1 LNRFWEILLGLDRG
15 FLDREGE
22 LGVQFNP
29 RWPLQ
34 DILGA
39 SLWNAALILLAAAM
53 VWYVYRREG
62 RSRNVRVTLGV
73 IRGVV
78 LLLAIALLNRPVVTL
93 VQTRVEPSV
102 LAILVDDSLSMK
114 IADGSGA
121 ADSTTSKSRL
131 DEAVSLLTDGDRAL
145 VRSLA
150 ATHDLRFY
158 RFSRDAQPVAEL
170 SLPSASGKRTTRD
183 LDASPVDAALRAL
196 KPQGQNT
203 AVTAALTSVLQDLQ
217 GQRLAGVVML
227 TDGRENP
234 AQPPAAMA
242 AIKSFGV
249 KIFPVAVGSDAAP
262 LNVEVQSV
270 AVQDIAF
277 KGDIVN
283 VRATVR
289 ASGLPADRDV
299 TVALRDRKTGAPVV
313 GEDGRNVEQV
323 VSLIEGTPQEVE
335 LQLKPEQVGPLDLE
349 VVAVPQPGEV
359 DEDDNTR
366 LAQLTVLDARITL
379 LYVDGYPRWEYRY
392 IKNEMIRDRSVE
404 ISCLLTSA
412 DASFAQEGDKPVTRF
427 PESIEEIMQYDVV
440 LFGDVDPRQFTDA
453 QLALVSEFVSRKG
466 GGFGMIAGPR
476 MAPQMFRNTAIE
488 TILPVNI
495 ARVSNEPYAPI
506 TDGFRPVVTRD
517 GQQSGI
523 FRFFPDKDRND
534 AFLRDEIQPIY
545 WYCRGVTAKPGVG
558 IVQAEHPVDTAPDG
572 RKAPLMVLGRYGAGR
587 TLFTAIDDSW
597 RWRYYTGESVFDT
610 YWVQQVRYLARG
622 RKLGQRRLAFA
633 AERPTYELGQQ
644 VRLTL
649 RLLDPTLPSQLPDQI
664 RVEVL
669 DADGQPVRQETLMR
683 QPGGQNDTYA
693 TSFTADRMGG
703 FTARLAPVAGGI
715 DSLDVPIEVISPRL
729 ELAQPQVD
737 RATLSRLASET
748 LGQVLNASEA
758 QEKLPQLVP
767 SAAKIIP
774 VRSGTPLWDAPLA
787 LALFVVLITVEWIVR
802 KLNGM
807 V

>member
-1 LNRFWEILLGLDRG
+1 MNRLLEILLGLDRG

-34 DILGA
+34 DVVGA
-39 SLWNAALILLAAAM
+39 SLWNAALVVLAATL

-62 RSRNVRVTLGV
+62 RSQKVRVTLGL

-78 LLLAIALLNRPVVTL
+78 LLLAIAMLNRPVVTL

-102 LAILVDDSLSMK
+102 LAVLVDDSLSMK
-114 IADGSGA
+114 IADGAGA
-121 ADSTTSKSRL
+121 TDPTNAKSRL

-150 ATHDLRFY
+150 ANHDLRFY
-158 RFSRDAQPVAEL
+158 RFSRDAQSVVEL
-170 SLPSASGKRTTRD
+170 SVPSAGGKRKTEG
-183 LDASPVDAALRAL
+183 LDTGPVDTALRAI
-196 KPQGQNT
+196 KPEGQNT
-203 AVTAALTSVLQDLQ
+203 ALTTATTSVLQDLQ
-217 GQRLAGVVML
+217 GQRLAGVVLL

-249 KIFPVAVGSDAAP
+249 KIFPIAVGSDAAP

-270 AVQDIAF
+270 AVQDVAF

-289 ASGLPADRDV
+289 ASGLPSDREV

-313 GEDGRNVEQV
+313 GADGRNIEQTI
-323 VSLIEGTPQEVE
+323 SLPDGTPTEVE
-335 LQLKPEQVGPLDLE
+335 LQMKPEQVGPLDLE
-349 VVAVPQPGEV
+349 VVAIPQPGEV
-359 DEDDNTR
+359 DDADNTR
-366 LAQLTVLDARITL
+366 LAQLTVLDAKIAL

-392 IKNEMIRDRSVE
+392 LKNEMIRDRSVE
-404 ISCLLTSA
+404 ISCLLFSA

-427 PESIEEIMQYDVV
+427 PETIEELMQYDVV

-453 QLALVSEFVSRKG
+453 QLALVNEFVSRKG

-488 TILPVNI
+488 TILPVSI

-506 TDGFRPVVTRD
+506 LDGFRPVVTRD

-523 FRFFPDKDRND
+523 FRFFRDKARND
-534 AFLRDEIQPIY
+534 AFLRDEIQPIF

-572 RKAPLMVLGRYGAGR
+572 RKAPMMVLGRYGAGR
-587 TLFTAIDDSW
+587 TMFTAIDDSW

-622 RKLGQRRLAFA
+622 RKLGQRRLIFT

-649 RLLDPTLPSQLPDQI
+649 RLLDPTLPTQLPDQV

-669 DADGQPVRQETLMR
+669 DANNQPVRQETLVR
-683 QPGGQNDTYA
+683 QPGGQNDAYA
-693 TSFTADRMGG
+693 ASFTADRMGG
-703 FTARLAPVAGGI
+703 FTARLAPLAGGI
-715 DSLDVPIEVISPRL
+715 ESIDVPLEVISPRL

-748 LGQVLNASEA
+748 LGRVLSASEA

-787 LALFVVLITVEWIVR
+787 MAMFVVLITVEWVVR

>member
-1 LNRFWEILLGLDRG
+1 VNRFWEILLGLDRG

-34 DILGA
+34 DIVGA
-39 SLWNAALILLAAAM
+39 SLWNTALILLAAAM

-114 IADGSGA
+114 IADGSEA
-121 ADSTTSKSRL
+121 ADSTASKSRL

-145 VRSLA
+145 VRALA

-170 SLPSASGKRTTRD
+170 SLPSASGKRTTKN
-183 LDASPVDAALRAL
+183 LDSGPVDAALRAL

-234 AQPPAAMA
+234 AQPPAAMV

-249 KIFPVAVGSDAAP
+249 KIFPVALGSDAAP

-523 FRFFPDKDRND
+523 FRFFPDKARND

-545 WYCRGVTAKPGVG
+545 WYCRGVTPKPGVG

-587 TLFTAIDDSW
+587 TMFTAIDDSW

-622 RKLGQRRLAFA
+622 RKLGQRRLTFA

-649 RLLDPTLPSQLPDQI
+649 RLLDSTLPSQLPDQI

-669 DADGQPVRQETLMR
+669 GADGQPVRQETLMR

-693 TSFTADRMGG
+693 ASFTADRMGG